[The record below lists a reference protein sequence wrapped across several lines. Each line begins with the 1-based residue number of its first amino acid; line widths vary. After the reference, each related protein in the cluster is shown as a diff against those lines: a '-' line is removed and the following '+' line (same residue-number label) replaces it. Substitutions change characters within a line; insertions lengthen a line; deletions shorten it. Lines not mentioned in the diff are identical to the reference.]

1 MMYTLY
7 ISHILPNAYTPF
19 FKHHSDSNP
28 YSSFGAT
35 LARDDEK
42 NLWSMPHDVSHTEA
56 DDDRIL
62 YNLIVVRN
70 QQAKDSEVSR
80 PPSRSCCVRMI
91 MDCQK

>member
-1 MMYTLY
+1 MKYYVYRKYYKST
-7 ISHILPNAYTPF
+7 YTPF
-19 FKHHSDSNP
+19 LEHHSDGNP

-42 NLWSMPHDVSHTEA
+42 NLWSMPHDASHTEA

-70 QQAKDSEVSR
+70 QQAKDSEVSKHL
-80 PPSRSCCVRMI
+80 SRSCCVPVI
-91 MDCQK
+91 TASQK

>member
-1 MMYTLY
+1 MYILQNPYTTLFLY
-7 ISHILPNAYTPF
+7 C
-19 FKHHSDSNP
+19 SDNNP

-56 DDDRIL
+56 DDDRLL

-70 QQAKDSEVSR
+70 QQAKDSEVSTF
-80 PPSRSCCVRMI
+80 
-91 MDCQK
+91 